1 VEDATMMIKHLS
13 LLVPVAIGANL
24 LAGYVTAEEAYPSKT
39 ITIILPGP
47 PGGPADVGARL
58 IAERLQSAVGQTVIV
73 ENRPVNP
80 KTTAKA
86 FASASPDGHTLLMA
100 NTSVL
105 AIFPAVS
112 KNPGYDPSRD
122 FAPVASIA
130 RAHQV
135 LVVHPAVPAKTLKEL
150 LTYAKAN
157 PGKLNYAAA
166 GGVGGL
172 PHLAGELFKRYA
184 GVDMVPVFFKGAAEA
199 LTAVLGGHVQVTFE
213 NITIL
218 LPLIQ
223 SGQLRALA
231 VTSETRNPQAPDLPN
246 MIEAGVPDYVVTT
259 FLGLVAPAGTPPG
272 IVGKLNVT
280 INEILHSAEMQASLR
295 NLGSIPQIGSPQEF
309 AAFIASESRK
319 WAAVAKSASIAVD

>member
-1 VEDATMMIKHLS
+1 MTIKDLS
-13 LLVPVAIGANL
+13 LLVPIAIGASL
-24 LAGYVTAEEAYPSKT
+24 IAGYVAAEEAYPSKT
-39 ITIILPGP
+39 ITIVLPGP
-47 PGGPADVGARL
+47 PGGPADTGARL
-58 IAERLQSAVGQTVIV
+58 IAERLQSALRQTVIV

-112 KNPGYDPSRD
+112 KNAGYDPSRD

-130 RAHQV
+130 QAHQV

-150 LTYAKAN
+150 VAHAKVN

-184 GVDMVPVFFKGAAEA
+184 GIEMVPVFFKGAAEA
-199 LTAVLGGHVQVTFE
+199 LTAVLGGHVQVTLE

-231 VTSETRNPQAPDLPN
+231 VTSETRNPQAPDLPS

-272 IVGKLNVT
+272 IIGKLNAT
-280 INEILHSAEMQASLR
+280 INEILTSAEMQASLR
-295 NLGSIPQIGSPQEF
+295 NLGSISQIGSPQEF

-319 WAAVAKSASIAVD
+319 WAAVAKSAGIAVD